1 MITIPILEMIPMIK
15 GIVSILSLLWILL
28 VGTPQPKHSLYKQ
41 PTRDDFKKE
50 VNYWI
55 ARNWNFIA
63 LAAIL
68 ILLIS
73 FVLFMFWIC
82 GVSAVESG
90 NYYNHFGGVI

>member
-1 MITIPILEMIPMIK
+1 MIK
-15 GIVSILSLLWILL
+15 FITSFISLLLILL
-28 VGTPQPKHSLYKQ
+28 VGTPTNAKHSLYKQ

-73 FVLFMFWIC
+73 FVLFVFWLC

>member
-1 MITIPILEMIPMIK
+1 MNFIT
-15 GIVSILSLLWILL
+15 SILSLLWILI

-41 PTRDDFKKE
+41 PTRDDFRKE
-50 VNYWI
+50 VDYWI
-55 ARNWNFIA
+55 AKNWNFIA

-73 FVLFMFWIC
+73 FVLFMFWLC

-90 NYYNHFGGVI
+90 TMRNFINGGVI

>member
-1 MITIPILEMIPMIK
+1 MIK

-41 PTRDDFKKE
+41 PTREDFSR
-50 VNYWI
+50 NLNCWI
-55 ARNWNFIA
+55 QRNFYIIA

-68 ILLIS
+68 TLLVS
-73 FVLFMFWIC
+73 FVIFMFWLC

-90 NYYNHFGGVI
+90 NYYNHFQEVI